1 MITDIL
7 EVVGHILIL
16 LGSAVCLAGAIG
28 VVRFR
33 DTLARMHPATMP
45 QVVGVLLV
53 LSGAILN
60 LRGSVDIWM
69 LVLASMFI
77 VSPNSYGFGA
87 PPASMPVAISR
98 VSWRP
103 RLLLPSEPSR
113 SRRAR

>member
-69 LVLASMFI
+69 LVLASMFM
-77 VSPNSYGFGA
+77 VLTA
-87 PPASMPVAISR
+87 PVVAHRVGRVAYREQLGRDGLPMPED
-98 VSWRP
+98 
-103 RLLLPSEPSR
+103 LPSE
-113 SRRAR
+113 